1 MNAFKLYID
10 GLRVSAI
17 IGILDFERE
26 SEQNI
31 VIDAVIEYF
40 KDGDHFVNYKYVAET
55 IESNLKKREYGLI
68 EDALKDIMIRIKEDY
83 PMISSIRMK
92 ISKPDILENC
102 VVGVERYK
110 KY

>member
-1 MNAFKLYID
+1 MNAFKLYIED
-10 GLRVSAI
+10 LKVSAI

-26 SEQNI
+26 NEQNI
-31 VIDAVIEYF
+31 IINVQIEYL

-55 IESNLKKREYGLI
+55 IESNLKKRKYGLI

-83 PMISSIRMK
+83 PTISSIRMK
-92 ISKPDILENC
+92 ISKPDIIKNC
-102 VVGVERYK
+102 LVGVERYK

>member
-1 MNAFKLYID
+1 MNAFKLYIQD
-10 GLRVSAI
+10 LKVSAI
-17 IGILDFERE
+17 IGILDFERK
-26 SEQNI
+26 SEQNV
-31 VIDAVIEYF
+31 VIDAQIEYF

>member
-1 MNAFKLYID
+1 MNAFKLYIED
-10 GLRVSAI
+10 LRVFAI

-26 SEQNI
+26 NEQNI
-31 VIDAVIEYF
+31 VINAEIEYF
-40 KDGDHFVNYKYVAET
+40 KDGDHFVNYKYVAQS
-55 IESNLKKREYGLI
+55 IESNLKKRKYGLI
-68 EDALKDIMIRIKEDY
+68 EEALKDVMIRIKEDY

-92 ISKPDILENC
+92 ITKPDILENC